1 MASKFQNRLIGTVIL
16 VSVGVVVLPDIFD
29 GQKEHYK
36 EEFASIPLQP
46 KAGEDEKYTTV
57 PDPTEEQVALPEDP
71 AEVTIDHSQ
80 SEHKQNADLSTTDTT
95 PVVAVKP
102 QRKPEPKPV
111 VNPEPK
117 PQPKPKPEPKP
128 VVKPQPKPEKPAAT
142 TSGSWAIQLGVFSN
156 VSNAQALV
164 EKLQAVGYQAHL
176 SPKNPKSGQYVRVI
190 VGPETSKDK
199 LTGQIGQLQKIT
211 GLKGRVFKFNPLNP

>member
-80 SEHKQNADLSTTDTT
+80 SEHKQNTDLSTTETA

-102 QRKPEPKPV
+102 QPKPEPKPV
-111 VNPEPK
+111 V
-117 PQPKPKPEPKP
+117 KPEPKP

>member
-46 KAGEDEKYTTV
+46 KAGEDEKYTIV

-80 SEHKQNADLSTTDTT
+80 SDHKQNADLSTTETT

-102 QRKPEPKPV
+102 QPKPE
-111 VNPEPK
+111 
-117 PQPKPKPEPKP
+117 PKPEPKP
-128 VVKPQPKPEKPAAT
+128 VVKPQPKPEKPAVT

>member
-95 PVVAVKP
+95 SVVAVKP
-102 QRKPEPKPV
+102 QS
-111 VNPEPK
+111 
-117 PQPKPKPEPKP
+117 KPEPKP

>member
-80 SEHKQNADLSTTDTT
+80 SEHKQNADLSTTETT

-102 QRKPEPKPV
+102 QPKPEPKP
-111 VNPEPK
+111 
-117 PQPKPKPEPKP
+117 QPKPEPKP

>member
-46 KAGEDEKYTTV
+46 KAGEDEKYTIV

-80 SEHKQNADLSTTDTT
+80 SEHKQNADLSTTETT

-102 QRKPEPKPV
+102 QPKPE
-111 VNPEPK
+111 
-117 PQPKPKPEPKP
+117 PKPEPKP
-128 VVKPQPKPEKPAAT
+128 VVKPQPKPEKPAVT

>member
-80 SEHKQNADLSTTDTT
+80 SEHKQNTDSSTTETT

-102 QRKPEPKPV
+102 QPKPEPKPV
-111 VNPEPK
+111 VKPEPK
-117 PQPKPKPEPKP
+117 PQPKPKPE
-128 VVKPQPKPEKPAAT
+128 PKPEKPAAT

>member
-80 SEHKQNADLSTTDTT
+80 SEHKQNTDSSTTETT

-102 QRKPEPKPV
+102 QPKPEPKPV
-111 VNPEPK
+111 VKPEPK
-117 PQPKPKPEPKP
+117 PQPKP

>member
-80 SEHKQNADLSTTDTT
+80 SEHKQNADLSATDTT

-102 QRKPEPKPV
+102 QPKPEPKPV
-111 VNPEPK
+111 V
-117 PQPKPKPEPKP
+117 KPEPKP
-128 VVKPQPKPEKPAAT
+128 VVKPQPKPEKPVAT

>member
-80 SEHKQNADLSTTDTT
+80 SEHKQNADLSATDTT

-102 QRKPEPKPV
+102 QPKPEPKLVVKPEPKP
-111 VNPEPK
+111 
-117 PQPKPKPEPKP
+117 QPKP

>member
-46 KAGEDEKYTTV
+46 KAGEDEKYTIV

-71 AEVTIDHSQ
+71 AEVTIEHSQ
-80 SEHKQNADLSTTDTT
+80 SEHKQNADLSTTETT

-102 QRKPEPKPV
+102 QPKPE
-111 VNPEPK
+111 
-117 PQPKPKPEPKP
+117 PKPEPKP
-128 VVKPQPKPEKPAAT
+128 VVKPQPKPEKPAVT

>member
-1 MASKFQNRLIGTVIL
+1 MKSIRQFQIL
-16 VSVGVVVLPDIFD
+16 
-29 GQKEHYK
+29 
-36 EEFASIPLQP
+36 
-46 KAGEDEKYTTV
+46 
-57 PDPTEEQVALPEDP
+57 TEEQVALPEDP

-80 SEHKQNADLSTTDTT
+80 SEHKQNADLSATKMT

-102 QRKPEPKPV
+102 QPKPEPEPKPV
-111 VNPEPK
+111 VKPEPK

>member
-46 KAGEDEKYTTV
+46 KAGEDEKYTIV

-80 SEHKQNADLSTTDTT
+80 SEHKQNADLSTTETT

-102 QRKPEPKPV
+102 QPKPE
-111 VNPEPK
+111 
-117 PQPKPKPEPKP
+117 PKPEPKP
-128 VVKPQPKPEKPAAT
+128 VVKPQPKPEKPAVT

-211 GLKGRVFKFNPLNP
+211 GLKGRVFKFNPPNP

>member
-46 KAGEDEKYTTV
+46 KAGEDEKYTIV

-80 SEHKQNADLSTTDTT
+80 SDHKQNADLSTTETT

-102 QRKPEPKPV
+102 QPKPE
-111 VNPEPK
+111 
-117 PQPKPKPEPKP
+117 PKPEPKP
-128 VVKPQPKPEKPAAT
+128 VAKPQPKPEKPAVT

>member
-80 SEHKQNADLSTTDTT
+80 SEHKQNADSSTTETT

-102 QRKPEPKPV
+102 Q
-111 VNPEPK
+111 
-117 PQPKPKPEPKP
+117 PKPEPKP

>member
-80 SEHKQNADLSTTDTT
+80 SEHKQNADLSTMDTT

-102 QRKPEPKPV
+102 QSKPEPKPV
-111 VNPEPK
+111 VKPEP
-117 PQPKPKPEPKP
+117 QPKPEPKP

>member
-80 SEHKQNADLSTTDTT
+80 SEPKQNADLSTTDTT

-102 QRKPEPKPV
+102 QS
-111 VNPEPK
+111 
-117 PQPKPKPEPKP
+117 KPEPKP

>member
-80 SEHKQNADLSTTDTT
+80 SEHKQNTDLSTTETA

-102 QRKPEPKPV
+102 QPKPEPKP
-111 VNPEPK
+111 
-117 PQPKPKPEPKP
+117 QPKPEPKP

>member
-80 SEHKQNADLSTTDTT
+80 SEHKQNTDLSATDTT

-102 QRKPEPKPV
+102 QPKPEPKPV
-111 VNPEPK
+111 V
-117 PQPKPKPEPKP
+117 KPEPKP

>member
-46 KAGEDEKYTTV
+46 KVGEDEKYTTV

-80 SEHKQNADLSTTDTT
+80 SEHKQNTDLSTTDTT

-102 QRKPEPKPV
+102 QPKPEPKP
-111 VNPEPK
+111 
-117 PQPKPKPEPKP
+117 QPKPEPKP

>member
-102 QRKPEPKPV
+102 QS
-111 VNPEPK
+111 
-117 PQPKPKPEPKP
+117 KPEPKP

>member
-1 MASKFQNRLIGTVIL
+1 VASKFQNRLIGTVIL

-80 SEHKQNADLSTTDTT
+80 
-95 PVVAVKP
+95 
-102 QRKPEPKPV
+102 
-111 VNPEPK
+111 
-117 PQPKPKPEPKP
+117 
-128 VVKPQPKPEKPAAT
+128 
-142 TSGSWAIQLGVFSN
+142 GSWAIQLGVFSN